1 MNPDPSC
8 RFCHT
13 PLTHVMCDLG
23 SSPLANSYPTPE
35 DANRGEHHYPLK
47 ALVCSECLLVQ
58 LESYETPEAIFS
70 DYPYFSSISSSWL
83 DHARR
88 YCEMMARRFGFDGDS
103 QIVEIASND
112 GYLLRNFQEAGMHVL
127 GIEPAANVAREAWR
141 NYRIP
146 SLIRFFNVETAQ
158 EIVARGRSADLIV
171 GNNVLAHV
179 PDINGFV
186 AGIRIALK
194 PDGVATFEFPHLMKL
209 IDGNQFDTIYHEH
222 FSYFSLLAVERI
234 FARHG
239 LTVFDVEEIPTHGG
253 SLRIFV
259 AHEESADG
267 MRTPTGRVEALKARE
282 NSFGLERPETYEAF
296 SERVNAT
303 KRSILGFLIE
313 ARESGRS
320 VVAYGA
326 AAKGVTLLNFC
337 GAGNDLIDYAVD
349 KSPHKQNRLVPGT
362 GLSIHEPARIFET
375 QPDYLLILPWNL
387 SDEIRIEMAGIREW
401 NGRFV
406 VPIPTATVL
415 D

>member
-1 MNPDPSC
+1 
-8 RFCHT
+8 
-13 PLTHVMCDLG
+13 MCDLG
-23 SSPLANSYPTPE
+23 SSPLANSYPTPA
-35 DANRGEHHYPLK
+35 DANRGERHYPLR
-47 ALVCSECLLVQ
+47 ALVCSRCLLVQ

-88 YCEMMARRFGFDGDS
+88 YCEMMIRRFGFDDES

-112 GYLLRNFQEAGMHVL
+112 GYLLRNFLEAGMHVL

-141 NYRIP
+141 NHRIP
-146 SLIRFFNVETAQ
+146 SLIRFFNIETAQ
-158 EIVARGRSADLIV
+158 EIVARGRSADLMI

-186 AGIRIALK
+186 AGTRIALK

-209 IDGNQFDTIYHEH
+209 IEGNQFDTIYHEH
-222 FSYFSLLAVERI
+222 FSYLSLMAVELI

-239 LTVFDVEEIPTHGG
+239 LVLFDVEEIPTHGG

-259 AHEESADG
+259 THQGSADG
-267 MRTPTGRVEALKARE
+267 ARTPTGRVGALKERE
-282 NSFGLERPETYEAF
+282 TTFGLDQPEAYEAF
-296 SERVNAT
+296 GERVNAA
-303 KRSILGFLIE
+303 KRSILGFLMN
-313 ARESGRS
+313 AQESGQS

-362 GLSIHEPARIFET
+362 GIPIHEPARIFET
-375 QPDYLLILPWNL
+375 RPDYLLILPWNL
-387 SDEIRIEMAGIREW
+387 SDEIRDEMAGIRDW